1 MNRGS
6 KAIAAAL
13 VAAIGTGAVGAAAV
27 SAAEAKQAAVS
38 VNGQEVLVRSIVQNG
53 SQLLSAADLAHAL
66 GAELDVLP
74 GGAGL
79 RVTLGDRSLLL
90 QSGSKQIQT
99 GQGSV
104 ALSSAVTSWQQVNYV
119 EPAAYVTALGASW
132 SGVSGELKIETLDLL
147 DSVDTVQWAGG
158 RLIASVTTE
167 DGRLDYLVDPAT
179 GASAQLLTS
188 NGASEL
194 VVSPDGASAAF
205 ADADGAVRV
214 IDLPTLTMRKLGT
227 DTSIKSNLQWAADG
241 KQLIFLQGD
250 KTSVIAAI
258 SLEDGKVSKVL
269 DDKVEYKGDL
279 SVNGSGLTYSVVKTG
294 KVTADA
300 NKDVSLDDVAI
311 DMAGTSPQLFDLAL
325 GSADAKPAAL
335 TKGDEDKLFIQ
346 RSASGTVY
354 YVKAGDENTISTLIS
369 QKGEQSKTAFDK
381 EDVLEAVQAGG
392 YIGILTETSV
402 YVLDESTDAVT
413 KLAAA
418 PEGASGLTLAKDGK
432 GAAVIVDGQL
442 QKLSADGRWTS
453 LSK

>member
-13 VAAIGTGAVGAAAV
+13 VAAIGAGAATAV
-27 SAAEAKQAAVS
+27 SAAEAKQATIS
-38 VNGQEVLVRSIVQNG
+38 VNGNEVIVRSIVQGG

-66 GAELDVLP
+66 GAELEVLP
-74 GGAGL
+74 GGAGV
-79 RVTLGDRSLLL
+79 RVTLGDRTLLL
-90 QSGSKQIQT
+90 QAGSKQIQT
-99 GQGSV
+99 DEGPV
-104 ALSSAVTSWQQVNYV
+104 ALSSAVTSWKQVNYI
-119 EPAAYVTALGASW
+119 EPGAYAAALGATWKGGADGW
-132 SGVSGELKIETLDLL
+132 SIETLDLL
-147 DSVDTVQWAGG
+147 DAVDSVQWAGSG
-158 RLIASVTTE
+158 LIASVTTE
-167 DGRLDYLVDPAT
+167 DGRLDYIVDPAT
-179 GASAQLLTS
+179 GARTQLLTS

-205 ADADGAVRV
+205 ADADGVVRIV
-214 IDLPTLTMRKLGT
+214 DLAARTMRKLGT
-227 DTSIKSNLQWAADG
+227 DTSIKSNLQWAPDG
-241 KQLIFLQGD
+241 KSLFFLQGD

-279 SVNGSGLTYSVVKTG
+279 SVNGAGLTYSVVKTG

-311 DMAGTSPQLFDLAL
+311 DLAGTSPQLFDLAL
-325 GSADAKPAAL
+325 GAADAKPAAL

-354 YVKAGDENTISTLIS
+354 YVKAGDEKTISTLVS
-369 QKGEQSKTAFDK
+369 QKGEQAKTAFDK
-381 EDVLEAVQAGG
+381 EDVLEAVQAGSF
-392 YIGILTETSV
+392 IGILTETSV
-402 YVLDESTDAVT
+402 YVLDESTEAVT

-418 PEGASGLTLAKDGK
+418 PEGAYGLTLSKDGK
-432 GAAVIVDGQL
+432 RAALIADGRL
-442 QKLSADGRWTS
+442 QSLGADGRWTT